1 MIHMEIKVLRNVL
14 EANDALASENRR
26 LLREKG
32 IYTINLIA
40 SPGAGKTTVLERTI
54 DGLKGE
60 FRIAVVEGDIAGS
73 ADAVRIGRHQVPV
86 IQINTGGDCHLNAN
100 MVRSALGDLPLAEI
114 DLLFIENV
122 GNLVCPAGFDIGE
135 EIKVVILSV
144 AEGDDKPEKYP
155 LIFEQSSA
163 MVLNKLDLMGMVDF
177 DMEKARSAARA
188 TNPELPIFELSAR
201 TGEGIEGWLEWLR
214 TRVKTGRPTPRA

>member
-26 LLREKG
+26 LLREKE

>member
-1 MIHMEIKVLRNVL
+1 MEIKVLRNVL
-14 EANDALASENRR
+14 EANDALASENRH

>member
-1 MIHMEIKVLRNVL
+1 MEIKVLRNVL

-214 TRVKTGRPTPRA
+214 TRVKTGRPTQRA

>member
-1 MIHMEIKVLRNVL
+1 MEIKVLRNVL

-177 DMEKARSAARA
+177 DMEKARSAARG

>member
-1 MIHMEIKVLRNVL
+1 MEIKVLRNVL

-26 LLREKG
+26 LLREKE